1 MIKLKLKLKLKAL
14 LLSTCIALPLVGCS
28 RSTSQVN
35 AAEMGTSSQQA
46 IVERSASA
54 FEQVRRNP
62 RYAGMEAY
70 LQRARGVMIF
80 PRLVK
85 ASLLFGGEGGNGVL
99 VARKSDGSWSHPAFV
114 SLGSPSIGL
123 QLGYQQATVV
133 LLIMDQPTLERAL
146 HSSVVLGAKAGATLG
161 NIDEMDHTSADVV
174 SANIYHVV
182 EAEGAF
188 AGISFDGYVIGTR
201 ARHNRDYY
209 GKPVSPREILLEG
222 SARQP
227 AAAVLTRALALQPST
242 QKLAVVA
249 GQSDQPTP
257 R

>member
-1 MIKLKLKLKLKAL
+1 MTNIKFTAL
-14 LLSTCIALPLVGCS
+14 LLSTCIAIPLAGCS
-28 RSTSQVN
+28 RSSNQIGT
-35 AAEMGTSSQQA
+35 AEMGTSSQQA
-46 IVERSASA
+46 IVERSARA
-54 FEQVRRNP
+54 LEQVRKNP
-62 RYAGMEAY
+62 RYAGMDSY

-85 ASLLFGGEGGNGVL
+85 ASLLLGGEGGNGVL
-99 VARKSDGSWSHPAFV
+99 VARQPDGSWSAPAFI

-146 HSSVVLGAKAGATLG
+146 SSSVVLGAKAGTTLG
-161 NIDEMDHTSADVV
+161 SIDEMDHTSANVV
-174 SANIYHVV
+174 SANIYQVV

-188 AGISFDGYVIGTR
+188 AGLSFDGYVIGTR

-209 GKPVSPREILLEG
+209 GRPVSPREILLDG
-222 SARQP
+222 SAQQP
-227 AAAVLTRALALQPST
+227 ATAVLSRALAPQASAP
-242 QKLAVVA
+242 KLAVVA
-249 GQSDQPTP
+249 TGQDDPKTA